1 MRVIDELYLKLP
13 FYGSPRMTQRLRE
26 LHWPVNEKR
35 VARLMRV
42 MGLQA
47 TLPGPHTSQPHPE
60 HEIYPYLLRGLEIKA
75 PNEVWSADITYI
87 PLRGGFMFLVAI
99 IDWFSRYVLAWELS
113 NTLDALFC
121 VETLRRAISMHGAPG
136 ISNTDQGTQFT
147 GDGYIAVLKA
157 AGARISMDGRGRAL
171 DNVFVERLWWS
182 VKYEDIYLNDY
193 SDGMSLREGLTRYFR
208 FYNTERS
215 HQALGYQTPAT
226 VYRRAAV
233 AGRERGDHRVPPSK
247 LPAPLRRAIWPILGE
262 REPGLPLPAAV
273 GFTHGNRGPF

>member
-1 MRVIDELYLKLP
+1 MTIGQQCERLGLARSSWYYGSAGTESEENLRWMRVIDELYLKHP
-13 FYGSPRMTQRLRE
+13 YFGSPRMTDRLRK
-26 LHWPVNEKR
+26 LKWPVNEKR

-60 HEIYPYLLRGLEIKA
+60 HEIHPYRLRGLEIKA

-99 IDWFSRYVLAWELS
+99 IDWFSRYVLEWELS
-113 NTLDALFC
+113 NTLDSLFC
-121 VETLRRAISMHGAPG
+121 VETLKRAISTHGAPG

-147 GDGYIAVLKA
+147 GDGSIGVLKA

-171 DNVFVERLWWS
+171 DNVFIERLWWS

-193 SDGMSLREGLTRYFR
+193 CDGTSLREGLNRYCQ

-215 HQALGYQTPAT
+215 HQALGYRT
-226 VYRRAAV
+226 
-233 AGRERGDHRVPPSK
+233 
-247 LPAPLRRAIWPILGE
+247 
-262 REPGLPLPAAV
+262 PAAV
-273 GFTHGNRGPF
+273 YCGEAVA